1 MVLKYLTFQNVI
13 FESLYHHICK
23 AMLSSEDICFLGQ
36 KCRRSWRF
44 RIEIANVKQQPPE
57 LQSGPQPRAAHAGA
71 GNFGVPT
78 VRGATIWQRVWGRLM
93 PRSHIHT
100 LDMRPLT
107 SPATTGSTL
116 PPSIL
121 FNSSLI
127 NFTSPQLVRVS
138 LREATG
144 ERGYNAW
151 YIIFP

>member
-1 MVLKYLTFQNVI
+1 
-13 FESLYHHICK
+13 
-23 AMLSSEDICFLGQ
+23 MLGSEDICFLRQ

-57 LQSGPQPRAAHAGA
+57 LQSGPQPRAAHTGA
-71 GNFGVPT
+71 WQLWCPHSQ
-78 VRGATIWQRVWGRLM
+78 RATIWQRVRSRLM
-93 PRSHIHT
+93 PPSHTHT

-107 SPATTGSTL
+107 SPATSGSTL

-144 ERGYNAW
+144 ERVCNT
-151 YIIFP
+151 